1 MRRISPSRQKRS
13 KNSGASA
20 RTPDFRLLL
29 GYGPSPYK
37 IFDENK
43 YVYLYD
49 SLKGVYVFDYFGSLK
64 NNIMIQRWQN
74 LKVTGK
80 FIFGSK
86 QDTLFRYDINTFMYD
101 EWKIPEQ
108 ITGARSFNFSASRL
122 YALRKECD
130 GKLDCISIYAIR

>member
-1 MRRISPSRQKRS
+1 
-13 KNSGASA
+13 
-20 RTPDFRLLL
+20 
-29 GYGPSPYK
+29 
-37 IFDENK
+37 
-43 YVYLYD
+43 
-49 SLKGVYVFDYFGSLK
+49 
-64 NNIMIQRWQN
+64 MIQRWQN

-130 GKLDCISIYAIR
+130 GKLDCHPLILSSANSIIL